1 MTANGPVSPSPEL
14 VRQWQRE
21 ADHNKPMFYQVAV
34 MAAHWGY
41 KQRCLEERGET
52 KGWLYS
58 VWAATSRVSHLN
70 L

>member
-52 KGWLYS
+52 IG
-58 VWAATSRVSHLN
+58 
-70 L
+70 

>member
-1 MTANGPVSPSPEL
+1 MFMKTPEEYISDSSGPVSPSPEL

-41 KQRCLEERGET
+41 KQRCLEEPGET
-52 KGWLYS
+52 
-58 VWAATSRVSHLN
+58 RD
-70 L
+70 